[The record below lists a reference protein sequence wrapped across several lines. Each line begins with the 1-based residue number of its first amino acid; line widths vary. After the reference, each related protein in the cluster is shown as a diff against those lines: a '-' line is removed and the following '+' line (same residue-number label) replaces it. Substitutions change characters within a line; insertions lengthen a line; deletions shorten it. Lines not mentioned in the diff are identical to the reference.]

1 MEETALKKTS
11 DELWIGKAGANQL
24 MVRSRLCILYCCG
37 NILSSLTI
45 PSMKNDLK
53 HSCLF
58 QRLRDKEEDQGVH
71 RPLDQVLDGAGWQ
84 NC

>member
-37 NILSSLTI
+37 NILSSLTV
-45 PSMKNDLK
+45 SGMKNDLK
-53 HSCLF
+53 HS
-58 QRLRDKEEDQGVH
+58 RLLQGLRHEEEDQGVH
-71 RPLDQVLDGAGWQ
+71 RPLD
-84 NC
+84 

>member
-1 MEETALKKTS
+1 MHSKEVVS
-11 DELWIGKAGANQL
+11 
-24 MVRSRLCILYCCG
+24 SRF
-37 NILSSLTI
+37 ILSSLTV
-45 PSMKNDLK
+45 PSMKNKLK

-58 QRLRDKEEDQGVH
+58 QGFRHEEEDQGVH